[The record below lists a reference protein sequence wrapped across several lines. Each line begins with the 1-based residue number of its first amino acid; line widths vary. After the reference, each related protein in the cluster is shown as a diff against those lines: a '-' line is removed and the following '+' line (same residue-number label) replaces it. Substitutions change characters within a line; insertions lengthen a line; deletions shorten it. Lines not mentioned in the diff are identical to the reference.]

1 MTKKDQNNFIIDF
14 FITLGIDTNV
24 ENKTNAKKAELLDL
38 VYELMGLIPKDQIAY
53 EKILEV
59 NDMIEE
65 YDILVKREYINFGR
79 ALEIM
84 EREKWFNE
92 RVQRMWAKLN
102 IT

>member
-38 VYELMGLIPKDQIAY
+38 VYELMELIPKDQIAY

-84 EREKWFNE
+84 EREK
-92 RVQRMWAKLN
+92 
-102 IT
+102 

>member
-1 MTKKDQNNFIIDF
+1 MTKEDQNDFIIDF
-14 FITLGIDTNV
+14 FTTLRIDTKV

-38 VYELMGLIPKDQIAY
+38 VYKLMGMIPKDHIAY

-65 YDILVKREYINFGR
+65 YDILVKHDYINFGR

-84 EREKWFNE
+84 EREK
-92 RVQRMWAKLN
+92 
-102 IT
+102 

>member
-84 EREKWFNE
+84 EREK
-92 RVQRMWAKLN
+92 
-102 IT
+102 

>member
-1 MTKKDQNNFIIDF
+1 MTKEDQNDFIIDF
-14 FITLGIDTNV
+14 FTILGIDTKV

-38 VYELMGLIPKDQIAY
+38 VYKLMGMIPKDHIAY

-65 YDILVKREYINFGR
+65 YDILVKHDYINFGR

-84 EREKWFNE
+84 EREK
-92 RVQRMWAKLN
+92 
-102 IT
+102 

>member
-1 MTKKDQNNFIIDF
+1 MTKEDQNDFIIDF
-14 FITLGIDTNV
+14 FTTLGIDTKV

-38 VYELMGLIPKDQIAY
+38 VYKLMGMIPKDHIAY

-65 YDILVKREYINFGR
+65 YDILVKHDYINFGR

-84 EREKWFNE
+84 EREK
-92 RVQRMWAKLN
+92 
-102 IT
+102 